1 MAKFFKHLLIF
12 IIIQLVLVFTYNRI
26 VYRPVKLE
34 NFSSAAE
41 IEKFLDDNYL
51 GKDADEIL
59 DDFSKS
65 GISHKSSIN
74 YEGGATHY
82 NLRGYRDKLKDYKK
96 YEKIYYKYYSCSYL
110 TNFISTNNF
119 TRYDIYIF
127 VDNNN
132 KVFLIA
138 VGSPSIWK

>member
-1 MAKFFKHLLIF
+1 MAIFFKHLLVF
-12 IIIQLVLVFTYNRI
+12 IIIQLIIVFAYNRI
-26 VYRPVKLE
+26 EYRPVKLE
-34 NFSSAAE
+34 DFSTVEE

-65 GISHKSSIN
+65 GISHKSDIN
-74 YEGGATHY
+74 YEKGPHYY
-82 NLRGYRDKLKDYKK
+82 NLIMHKDKLKDYKK
-96 YEKIYYKYYSCSYL
+96 YEKIYYKHYSCSYL

-127 VDNNN
+127 IDNNN
-132 KVFLIA
+132 KVFLIE